1 MNAYETLST
10 VIMIV
15 NVIVILLIEIIN
27 NSKK

>member
-1 MNAYETLST
+1 MNAYETLSI